1 MTDQNFI
8 CCDCIEDPYLNLQM
22 VENAEVEVCSYCSE
36 SNIGQYLN
44 VVANVVDLIYR
55 QYFGYGE
62 TYPTFHGD
70 SDKPDYEQRGD
81 YPEYIINMMVKPSD
95 SQVSDDICSFLAE
108 DEGYSV
114 VKDGADS
121 MYDSTSCY
129 QHIDTGAGY
138 HNELWEKFCEEI
150 KHGARFFS
158 FEAKTTL
165 SEVFKNINNFST
177 TLGKKPISE
186 ISGRK
191 IYRGRKANTQNEIKK
206 ITSDP
211 AIELAAPP
219 SHLAR
224 NGRMNPV
231 GISVFYGA
239 FDKETCIA
247 ELRPAVGETVVCGLF
262 KEYKPLRVMDF
273 TVLNQVYDE
282 LSMFDPEY
290 FTKLSQIQF
299 LRSFESIISKAFLPS
314 STELEYLPLQAMT
327 EYLSRFVEG
336 GLDGAIYPSAQRG
349 GKTENIII
357 FDSSNKVIEKDEFI
371 SYEKCS
377 VPNVTLVDRSIT
389 IHKVNA
395 VEYTQSEES
404 LESFMTDLE
413 CGRCDY

>member
-1 MTDQNFI
+1 
-8 CCDCIEDPYLNLQM
+8 
-22 VENAEVEVCSYCSE
+22 
-36 SNIGQYLN
+36 
-44 VVANVVDLIYR
+44 
-55 QYFGYGE
+55 
-62 TYPTFHGD
+62 
-70 SDKPDYEQRGD
+70 
-81 YPEYIINMMVKPSD
+81 MMVKPSD